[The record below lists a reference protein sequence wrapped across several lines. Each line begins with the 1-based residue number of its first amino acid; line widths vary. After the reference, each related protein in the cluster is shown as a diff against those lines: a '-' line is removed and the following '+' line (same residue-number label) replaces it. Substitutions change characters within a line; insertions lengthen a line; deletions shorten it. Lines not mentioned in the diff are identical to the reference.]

1 MIKFKKG
8 LLALTTLTLLSA
20 YVFAKN
26 DGTNREPFAPKQTE
40 TPTTEMDVF
49 GTFFSV
55 SINPEVITIVCQENQ
70 GHCFSIHDNKLVIY
84 TNTGKNENYNV
95 SSVTQINDR
104 GENSEYI
111 IGEQLKIFFKFNF
124 FNI

>member
-8 LLALTTLTLLSA
+8 LLTLTTLTLLSA
-20 YVFAKN
+20 YVFANN

-70 GHCFSIHDNKLVIY
+70 GHCFSIHDKELEIY

-104 GENSEYI
+104 G
-111 IGEQLKIFFKFNF
+111 
-124 FNI
+124 